1 MGVDVE
7 APNDALIVS
16 QDGKYK
22 VEYDGSGKMIT
33 FKPKGSDIYEISDK
47 CLHNKKEG
55 DKMKIKQYDR
65 VLMQDGSKASIV
77 EIFED
82 EKSFI
87 ADIERNGDIDTE
99 EISIADIKKVL

>member
-1 MGVDVE
+1 MW
-7 APNDALIVS
+7 
-16 QDGKYK
+16 GK
-22 VEYDGSGKMIT
+22 ET
-33 FKPKGSDIYEISDK
+33 DK

-99 EISIADIKKVL
+99 EISIVDIKKYYKSTLRLIARCFF

>member
-1 MGVDVE
+1 MW
-7 APNDALIVS
+7 
-16 QDGKYK
+16 GK
-22 VEYDGSGKMIT
+22 
-33 FKPKGSDIYEISDK
+33 EIDK

-99 EISIADIKKVL
+99 EISIVDIKKVL

>member
-1 MGVDVE
+1 MGKE
-7 APNDALIVS
+7 
-16 QDGKYK
+16 
-22 VEYDGSGKMIT
+22 T
-33 FKPKGSDIYEISDK
+33 DK

-99 EISIADIKKVL
+99 EISIVDIKKYYKSTLRLIARCFF

>member
-1 MGVDVE
+1 MW
-7 APNDALIVS
+7 
-16 QDGKYK
+16 GK
-22 VEYDGSGKMIT
+22 EN
-33 FKPKGSDIYEISDK
+33 DK

-99 EISIADIKKVL
+99 EISIVDIKKVL